1 MNFLEYLMALKRRS
15 KALLMLFLDVLVLPF
30 AFYSSIGLRES
41 SFYPNVS
48 EYSWLF
54 FCIPILIVPVF
65 IRIGLYRAVIRF
77 MDIKLL
83 WTIFYGST
91 IGVLL
96 VSTLVALARFNSLP
110 RSSLAIFWVF
120 SFVYIAATR
129 LLARGFLQGVELRVD
144 KKKRV
149 AIYGAG
155 RAGAQIAQ
163 ALFSSREYRPILFFD
178 DSLDLQRS
186 SLLGLKIFS
195 PQKIE
200 ELIFTKSIDE
210 ILIALPSVSRS
221 RQREIIE
228 NLKKYPLMVKIL
240 PAVADVVSGK
250 IRFEDIREVQVED
263 LLGRDRVPP
272 REDLLRA
279 CVSGKVVCVTGAGGS
294 IGSELSRQL
303 ATLDP
308 LKLILVEQSE
318 FALYKIEEELKRT
331 APFLTVEA
339 FLLDVCEQSKIERVF
354 KDSKVETVYHAAAY
368 KHVPLVELN
377 PVSGIKNNSLGT
389 LSCAQASITAGVK
402 TFILISTDKAVRP
415 TNVMGASKRLAELM
429 LQALSAEN
437 HKTIFTM
444 VRFGNVLGSSGSVV
458 PLFREQIR
466 RGGPVTV
473 THPEVI
479 RYFMTISEAALLVIQ
494 AGSMAK
500 GGEVFLLDMGEP
512 VKIYDLA
519 KKMIE
524 LSGLELRTEN
534 SSNGD
539 IEVKFTGLRPGEKL
553 FEELLIGDGF
563 LKTDH
568 PGIMKGQEGF
578 LNIRELQKLLSLL
591 VDKCNEHS
599 TSNNHDDVKTALNA
613 IVKEY
618 VPQLACSI

>member
-1 MNFLEYLMALKRRS
+1 MNFLEQIMGLKRRS
-15 KALLMLFLDVLVLPF
+15 KAFLMLFLDVLVLPF
-30 AFYSSIGLRES
+30 AFYSSVALREG
-41 SFYPNVS
+41 SFSPNVG
-48 EYSWLF
+48 EYVWLF
-54 FCIPILIVPVF
+54 FCIPLLIVPVF
-65 IRIGLYRAVIRF
+65 IRIGLYRAVIRY

-91 IGVLL
+91 VGVLFL
-96 VSTLVALARFNSLP
+96 GTLVALTRVNSLP

-129 LLARGFLQGVELRVD
+129 LLARGFLQGVELRID

-163 ALFSSREYRPILFFD
+163 ALLSSREYRPILFFD

-195 PQKIE
+195 PHKIE

-228 NLKKYPLMVKIL
+228 KLKKYPLTVKIL

-294 IGSELSRQL
+294 IGSELCRQL
-303 ATLDP
+303 AFLKP
-308 LKLILVEQSE
+308 LKLLLIEQSE
-318 FALYKIEEELKRT
+318 FALYQIEKELKRA
-331 APFLTVEA
+331 APYIEIES
-339 FLLDVCEQSKIERVF
+339 FLLDVCEQSKVEKVF

-389 LSCAQASITAGVK
+389 LSCAQAAIEAGVK

-415 TNVMGASKRLAELM
+415 TNVMGASKRLAELI

-437 HKTIFTM
+437 HQTIFTM

-524 LSGLELRTEN
+524 LSGLELREGN
-534 SSNGD
+534 SSSGD
-539 IEVKFTGLRPGEKL
+539 IEIKFTGLRPGEKL

-568 PGIMKGQEGF
+568 PGIMKGQEDF
-578 LNIRELQKLLSLL
+578 LSLNDLQKLLSLL
-591 VDKCNEHS
+591 LEKCNEQS
-599 TSNNHDDVKTALNA
+599 TNSNHAEVKTALNE

-618 VPQLACSI
+618 VPQLNQ